1 MIEKNQ
7 PAKLQIL
14 LVEDDPSM
22 GYLLQDSLEMA
33 GYEVDLYA
41 DGQLALNAYLKNHY
55 HMGVFDVMLPQK
67 DGFSLATEIRRL
79 NQKLPIVFLT
89 ARSMKEDRIKGFKI
103 GADDYITKPFSI
115 EEFILRI
122 EAIFKRVYDKPTHAD
137 KQSFHQFGNCL
148 LDTANQTLQV
158 DKHLIQLTQKEAR
171 LLQIFATHPNQL
183 IARDI
188 IQKAIWEDDG
198 YFVGRSMDVFI
209 SRLRKMLKPDPQ
221 LKIVNVHGT
230 GYKLEVSSAQ
240 IT

>member
-1 MIEKNQ
+1 MIHKTHSEK
-7 PAKLQIL
+7 LRIL

-22 GYLLQDSLEMA
+22 GYLLQDNLEMA

-41 DGQLALNAYLKNHY
+41 DGQLALNAYLTTQY

-67 DGFSLATEIRRL
+67 DGFSLAIEIRRL
-79 NQKLPIVFLT
+79 DQKLPIIFLT
-89 ARSMKEDRIKGFKI
+89 ARSMKEDRIRGFKI

-115 EEFILRI
+115 EEFILRL
-122 EAIFKRVYDKPTHAD
+122 EAIFKRVYDKPSQAD
-137 KQSFHQFGNCL
+137 KQALLQFGNCL
-148 LDTANQTLQV
+148 LDSTNQTLQV
-158 DKHLIQLTQKEAR
+158 RDQLIQLTQKEAR
-171 LLQIFATHPNQL
+171 LLQIFAVRPNQL

-209 SRLRKMLKPDPQ
+209 SRLRKMLKADVH

-230 GYKLEVSSAQ
+230 GYKLEVSN
-240 IT
+240 

>member
-1 MIEKNQ
+1 MIHKNQ
-7 PAKLQIL
+7 SAKLRIL

-33 GYEVDLYA
+33 GYEVDVFA
-41 DGQLALNAYLKNHY
+41 DGQLALNAYLSNSY

-79 NQKLPIVFLT
+79 NQKLPIIFLT

-115 EEFILRI
+115 EEFILRL
-122 EAIFKRVYDKPTHAD
+122 EAIFKRVYDKPTQAD
-137 KQSFHQFGNCL
+137 KQTLLQFGACL
-148 LDTANQTLQV
+148 LDTTNQTLQV
-158 DKHLIQLTQKEAR
+158 AHQLIQLTQKEAR
-171 LLQIFATHPNQL
+171 LLHIFASHPNQL
-183 IARDI
+183 IPRDT

-209 SRLRKMLKPDPQ
+209 SRLRKMLKADQQ
-221 LKIVNVHGT
+221 LRIVNVHGT
-230 GYKLEVSSAQ
+230 GYKLEV
-240 IT
+240 T

>member
-1 MIEKNQ
+1 MLHNNQ
-7 PAKLQIL
+7 PAKLRIL

-41 DGQLALNAYLKNHY
+41 DGQLALNAYLKNQY

-79 NQKLPIVFLT
+79 NQKLPIIFLT
-89 ARSMKEDRIKGFKI
+89 ARSMKEYRIKGFKI

-115 EEFILRI
+115 EEFILRL
-122 EAIFKRVYDKPTHAD
+122 EAIFKRVYDKPTQAD

-148 LDTANQTLQV
+148 LDTTNQTLQV
-158 DKHLIQLTQKEAR
+158 ADQLIQLTQKEAR
-171 LLQIFATHPNQL
+171 LLQIFATYPNQL
-183 IARDI
+183 IARDT

-209 SRLRKMLKPDPQ
+209 SRLRKMLKPDAH
-221 LKIVNVHGT
+221 LKIINVHGT
-230 GYKLEVSSAQ
+230 GYKLEVSN
-240 IT
+240 T